1 RSVIAMA
8 KTPSLKASTLPV
20 ARSMRLLR
28 PRGSADHEGDHHD
41 PEEAHEPADHDA
53 DPGVNGAPNDGVL
66 AALGEPDDPEN
77 EGRNPEERAEAGN
90 DGEDP
95 EVVGDERRGIL
106 VGDDPPGRVAG
117 GGRRCSWSV
126 HAFPPMPGAS
136 GSAAPIFS
144 RSRASAR
151 SPLPLHNGPMLLD
164 SESVGDTGR
173 HRKTA
178 DLEEA
183 LAAPA
188 PAPSDGARVVTL
200 VAGREVGRREAPA
213 RIALTAEDGLVG
225 DAWARGRDRKIDAQV
240 TAMQAGIAALLAN
253 GQPLE
258 LFGDNLFLD
267 LDVSATNLPP

>member
-1 RSVIAMA
+1 MNSWWLIHITRMTKKLKRKAKNEGQSRTSAATSSRLPTVPSSSGTRISRMRSVIAMA

-53 DPGVNGAPNDGVL
+53 DPGVNGAPNDRVL
-66 AALGEPDDPEN
+66 APLGEPDDPEN

-126 HAFPPMPGAS
+126 HAF
-136 GSAAPIFS
+136 
-144 RSRASAR
+144 
-151 SPLPLHNGPMLLD
+151 
-164 SESVGDTGR
+164 
-173 HRKTA
+173 
-178 DLEEA
+178 
-183 LAAPA
+183 
-188 PAPSDGARVVTL
+188 
-200 VAGREVGRREAPA
+200 
-213 RIALTAEDGLVG
+213 
-225 DAWARGRDRKIDAQV
+225 
-240 TAMQAGIAALLAN
+240 
-253 GQPLE
+253 
-258 LFGDNLFLD
+258 
-267 LDVSATNLPP
+267 